1 MRSSTD
7 HPVCHIIIKSYH
19 ITDVNGVF
27 VCPSVV
33 YGSLCYWTTTKE
45 LYNDIN
51 SKCAI
56 NGGEFTYFP
65 DIYTIENLEVL
76 VNNSDFLQN
85 TSEIYVNLTKK
96 SPGVWVFKDG
106 TEALPNLWAS
116 RVPPTNDPGCT
127 YMNYVYTQYKL
138 RLGACNKAF
147 RGLCGR
153 QLNVSNERFAV
164 KSGRL
169 LNNTGLTMQSPTIAH
184 CSLACFQTSWCR
196 SCNYQIAEHQC
207 ELNLKTKEEEYLSY
221 FVNSVDWKYISYS
234 VDY

>member
-1 MRSSTD
+1 MS
-7 HPVCHIIIKSYH
+7 SYH
-19 ITDVNGVF
+19 ITDVNGGF

-33 YGSLCYWTTTKE
+33 YGSWCYWTTTKE
-45 LYNDIN
+45 LYNNID

-76 VNNSDFLQN
+76 VDNNVFLQN
-85 TSEIYVNLTKK
+85 TNMIYVNVTNK
-96 SPGVWVFKDG
+96 SPGVWVLKDG
-106 TEALPNLWAS
+106 TEVPLNFWAAGE
-116 RVPPTNDPGCT
+116 PPTDDTRCPFMS
-127 YMNYVYTQYKL
+127 YMHSQYKIRLNHCAQTL
-138 RLGACNKAF
+138 RGV
-147 RGLCGR
+147 CGR

-169 LNNTGLTMQSPTIAH
+169 LNNTGQTMQSPTIAH

-221 FVNSVDWKYISYS
+221 FVNSVDWKYISNS